1 MGTLVER
8 LTMKK
13 TLTSD
18 GSVLHIGRVTTNQ
31 SVPQEYGRFGEG
43 GSKLNTREIRN
54 VAVSKSPLSL

>member
-1 MGTLVER
+1 
-8 LTMKK
+8 MKK